1 MRHAARNT
9 GNARRTTRPRRCAAY
24 VCAAAG
30 GDLEAERKQ
39 HAASSALAA
48 ADAEAAKTARLAADA
63 RARDALAEEVKRR
76 KAAEETAAAEI
87 GELRKEQETLMAA
100 LMQHTMQIE
109 RLDQEAPLT
118 RRVACRVTHDACH
131 LRMRRRTA

>member
-1 MRHAARNT
+1 MQHATRATRD
-9 GNARRTTRPRRCAAY
+9 RTTRPRRCAAH

-63 RARDALAEEVKRR
+63 RARDSLAEEVKRR

-118 RRVACRVTHDACH
+118 RRVACRVTHNACH